1 MPSPTSPR
9 AATPPEQD
17 NTSGAQ
23 ALSDGANAPELQD
36 TESAAAPPALPAA
49 APAPPKTIKASRTA
63 VMVMLLVAIAGILMI
78 LWSWRIG
85 PFATAMVRTDNAYVR
100 GQITVLAPQVNGYV
114 AEVLVHDFEKVAAGQ
129 TLVRIDDRIYN
140 EKVHAAQAQLDS
152 ARAQLANAAQTQ
164 AQNQANLGSRGASL
178 MAAQAEAK
186 RAQADLQRAD
196 DLAAKGSVSLRER
209 DQARATAE
217 LASAN
222 VRKARADITIGE
234 QTIKSTTV
242 SRAGLQAQV
251 QAAEAQLGLAQI
263 DLANTVV
270 RAPRAGQLSE
280 VSVRLGQ
287 YVTAGSQLLF
297 LVPDALWVVANFKET
312 QTAHMQVGQPAHFT
326 VDALDGARL
335 SGRISE
341 IAPATGSEFSVLRA
355 DNASG
360 NFTKVVQR
368 LQVRITLDPGQ
379 ELATRLRPGMSVV
392 AQVDTAAQSPAQ
404 PPIQTPL
411 QPAAATATPAPI
423 APVAPVAPVT
433 PDATEATR

>member
-1 MPSPTSPR
+1 MVFV
-9 AATPPEQD
+9 
-17 NTSGAQ
+17 
-23 ALSDGANAPELQD
+23 
-36 TESAAAPPALPAA
+36 
-49 APAPPKTIKASRTA
+49 A
-63 VMVMLLVAIAGILMI
+63 VAGVLMI
-78 LWSWRIG
+78 LWAWNLG
-85 PFATAMVRTDNAYVR
+85 PFSTAMVRTDNAYVR

-114 AEVLVHDFEKVAAGQ
+114 AEVLVHDFERVQAGQ
-129 TLVRIDDRIYN
+129 TLARIDDRIYTQ
-140 EKVHAAQAQLDS
+140 KVHAAQAQLDS

-164 AQNQANLGSRGASL
+164 AQNQANLGSRNASL

-326 VDALDGARL
+326 VDALDGAQL

-355 DNASG
+355 DNATG

-368 LQVRITLDPGQ
+368 LQVRIAIDPDQ
-379 ELATRLRPGMSVV
+379 ELATRLRPGMSVI
-392 AQVDTAAQSPAQ
+392 ARVDTAAPPPAR
-404 PPIQTPL
+404 PP
-411 QPAAATATPAPI
+411 AATA
-423 APVAPVAPVT
+423 APVSTEVA
-433 PDATEATR
+433 R